1 MIITISES
9 QYNRIIEAYQKKT
22 DPIAEHIRRC
32 LKDVYSK
39 IPGKWGVAPNPDG
52 NCKTSEG
59 VINVYEH
66 EPGIDSWSILNRFDT
81 NSLVRKKIIEWYKLE
96 SGGRE
101 PSPDDLMDWIEENKE
116 KLFNGEHTEELVQ
129 LNKSTIDKGNK
140 NEEFAKNILRDFYGE
155 SSQIDR
161 FCSGDIRDTR
171 FGQDIAV
178 TANGTKYY
186 IQVKPFQKILSFVD
200 KDGDTFYEV
209 HSKNFSPSKYSERK
223 VQVFLFVDEVNG
235 NYMAFQNKRNK
246 ILTRGSATSFYEPFL
261 ISNMTLPTK
270 MKRTLRPELG
280 DELFKM
286 GERRLQNLEFRKS
299 EIEKLIALEKEKL
312 KKSTGEI

>member
-1 MIITISES
+1 MVITISEA
-9 QYNRIIEAYQKKT
+9 QYNRIIEAYQKKS
-22 DPIAEHIRRC
+22 DPVAENIRRC
-32 LKDVYSK
+32 LRDVYSK
-39 IPGKWGVAPNPDG
+39 IPDKWGVAPNPDG
-52 NCKTSEG
+52 NCNTSEG

-81 NSLVRKKIIEWYKLE
+81 NSLVRKKIIELYKLE
-96 SGGRE
+96 NGNRE
-101 PSPDDLMDWIEENKE
+101 PSPDDLMDWIDDNKE
-116 KLFNGEHTEELVQ
+116 KLFNGEYTEELVQ
-129 LNKSTIDKGNK
+129 LNKNTIEKGNK
-140 NEEFAKNILRDFYGE
+140 NEEFAKSALKDFYGE
-155 SSQIDR
+155 NSKINR

-171 FGQDIAV
+171 YGQDISV
-178 TANGTKYY
+178 EVNGKKYF

-209 HSKNFSPSKYSERK
+209 HSKNFSSSKYSERK
-223 VQVFLFVDEVNG
+223 VQVFLFVDEVN
-235 NYMAFQNKRNK
+235 NQYMAFQNKKNK
-246 ILTRGSATSFYEPFL
+246 ILNRGSVTSFYEPYL
-261 ISNMTLPTK
+261 MSNMSITTK

-312 KKSTGEI
+312 KKSNREI

>member
-9 QYNRIIEAYQKKT
+9 QYNRIIEAYQKKS
-22 DPIAEHIRRC
+22 DPVAEYIRKC

-52 NCKTSEG
+52 NCNTSEG

-81 NSLVRKKIIEWYKLE
+81 NSLVRKKIIEWYKSE

-101 PSPDDLMDWIEENKE
+101 PSPDDLMDWIDENKE
-116 KLFNGEHTEELVQ
+116 KLFNGDYTEELVL
-129 LNKSTIDKGNK
+129 LNKTTIEKGNK
-140 NEEFAKNILRDFYGE
+140 NEEFAKKILRDFYGE

-171 FGQDIAV
+171 YGQDIAV
-178 TANGTKYY
+178 TANGNKYY
-186 IQVKPFQKILSFVD
+186 IQVKPFQKVLSFID
-200 KDGDTFYEV
+200 KDGDTFFEV
-209 HSKNFSPSKYSERK
+209 YSKNFSPSKYSERK

-235 NYMAFQNKRNK
+235 NYIAFQNKKNK
-246 ILTRGSATSFYEPFL
+246 ILNKGSITSFYEPYL
-261 ISNMTLPTK
+261 ISNMSVATK

-312 KKSTGEI
+312 KKSNGEI